1 MEIVNWIEYEQKDR
15 WNQPNLVAYALIEAM
30 SNHGNQDLEAFTKD
44 GGFDSKALQVE
55 FKVNGI
61 EVSFVSVME
70 AIQKAVEEIESD
82 CRKVMHRE
90 AAKDIMQLLE
100 NKYQTW
106 ED

>member
-1 MEIVNWIEYEQKDR
+1 MEIIDWIEYEQKDR
-15 WNQPNLVAYALIEAM
+15 WNQPSLVAYALIEAM
-30 SNHGNQDLEAFTKD
+30 ANHGEQNMSAF
-44 GGFDSKALQVE
+44 GEFDAKALEVE
-55 FKVNGI
+55 FKVNGV
-61 EVSFVSVME
+61 EVSFVGVME
-70 AIQKAVEEIESD
+70 AIQKAVEEIEAD